1 MRVSSRRSSIAIGK
15 SSDANRSWCRSDTL
29 SDQQRADKGQQYN
42 RAPPPSR
49 DAVPRSFLVHGTC
62 IDFPNVAAFTTTRVR
77 LPDIHLLVVQASFS
91 RRDVLTDDDV
101 VFCSFSRFCDGKRKK
116 VRPLPFFRSN
126 SVVAEGTEGK
136 GVTERAQTNG
146 NVTRKLNMMSA
157 SHFHNKKVT
166 KLSWESA
173 DATMKQDG
181 VSTKFRSS

>member
-1 MRVSSRRSSIAIGK
+1 MRSSSRRSSIAIGK

-29 SDQQRADKGQQYN
+29 SDQHRAEDGQQYN

-49 DAVPRSFLVHGTC
+49 GAVLRSFLVHGTC

-77 LPDIHLLVVQASFS
+77 LPDIHLLVVQASF

-126 SVVAEGTEGK
+126 SVVAKGTEAK
-136 GVTERAQTNG
+136 EKVSQREPNKRERNTQ
-146 NVTRKLNMMSA
+146 V
-157 SHFHNKKVT
+157 
-166 KLSWESA
+166 EY
-173 DATMKQDG
+173 D
-181 VSTKFRSS
+181 VSQSFS